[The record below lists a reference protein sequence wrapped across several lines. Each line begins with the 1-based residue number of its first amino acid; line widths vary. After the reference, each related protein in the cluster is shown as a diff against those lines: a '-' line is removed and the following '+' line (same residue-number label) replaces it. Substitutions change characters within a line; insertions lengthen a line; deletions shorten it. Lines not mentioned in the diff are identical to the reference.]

1 MTDAERALWGALR
14 NRQLHGFK
22 FRRQATI
29 GRFVADFL
37 CVDAMLVVEVDG
49 GQHEARQDTSRTAFL
64 DRSGYRVVRFWN
76 HEVLV
81 NIEGV
86 LLTIA
91 SHLAEQKKTLTQ
103 PSPAK
108 AGEG

>member
-1 MTDAERALWGALR
+1 MTDAERCVWDALR

-22 FRRQATI
+22 FRRQATV

-37 CVDAMLVVEVDG
+37 CADAMLIVEVDG
-49 GQHEARQDTSRTAFL
+49 GQHEEQRDATRTAFL
-64 DRSGYRVVRFWN
+64 KRSGYRVIRFWN
-76 HEVLV
+76 DEVLT
-81 NIEGV
+81 NLEGV

-91 SHLAEQKKTLTQ
+91 DRLLGQEKTLTQ